1 VDDAPD
7 LLARRRAAAP
17 IPAAASA
24 TAFFSEIPKGHVM
37 NSRLRT
43 LAIAI
48 ATLAVISSAEG
59 ACDPR
64 IVTTTTEFPMR
75 SQLRGQEGIV
85 ALDLTIDASGH
96 VAATQIAQSS
106 GHRLLDRAARESA
119 LNDWQFDVSNCA
131 RGDLPI
137 NRHIAIEYRN
147 DEYR

>member
-1 VDDAPD
+1 
-7 LLARRRAAAP
+7 
-17 IPAAASA
+17 
-24 TAFFSEIPKGHVM
+24 M
-37 NSRLRT
+37 NSRLPT

-59 ACDPR
+59 ACDPP
-64 IVTTTTEFPMR
+64 IVATTTEFPMR

-119 LNDWQFDVSNCA
+119 LHDWQFDVSNCA